1 MKKVVLVI
9 LLLLSARLSFGL
21 EQPEKVLTLQESIK
35 WALTNNQDL
44 LFLLEKEYIAEQKI
58 KEADSYFFPQVS
70 ISGAYTRLNVSTPT
84 TLPPA
89 LGGSSL
95 AVGVTNH
102 YAMRTSLTQY
112 LFTGGYLVNQ
122 RSIAEADLEIVNRE
136 YRETKRQIIMKVAER
151 FYDLVYLQQMLE
163 LYCEDQEILQR
174 YADSA
179 AGNCAVRKYELC
191 LIELEKANVENT
203 ISLTE
208 DELALAEMEFNKAV
222 GFELSSEIKVV
233 GDFKVSSTDEEKRNV
248 QTYVAQAIE
257 RAPKVELLSFTE
269 KQIRHR
275 IEQAFS
281 ERYPTIVLGADYERS
296 GLNADLKGSNR
307 TATVAV
313 HLPIFNGWR
322 SWARVRQLRGELKQ
336 TNLLQVKVADELKME
351 VQKTYIR
358 NRRSGK
364 NIELLVK
371 AKEQAQKALESAEK
385 CFRQNQIS
393 GAEVLVV
400 LQKYREARMNELK
413 NSYTYT
419 VSDIKLKVLTAAD
432 PLSDNL

>member
-1 MKKVVLVI
+1 MKKIVLVI
-9 LLLLSARLSFGL
+9 LLLLIARLSLGL

-58 KEADSYFFPQVS
+58 KEADSYFFPQLS

-102 YAMRTSLTQY
+102 YALRTSLTQY
-112 LFTGGYLVNQ
+112 LFAGGYLVNQ

-136 YRETKRQIIMKVAER
+136 YQGTKRQVIIKVTER
-151 FYDLVYLQQMLE
+151 FYGLVYLQQLLE
-163 LYCEDQEILQR
+163 LYREDKEILQR
-174 YADSA
+174 CADSA
-179 AGNCAVRKYELC
+179 AANGAARKYELY
-191 LIELEKANVENT
+191 LVELEKVNVENA
-203 ISLTE
+203 ISVTE
-208 DELALAEMEFNKAV
+208 DELAMAEMEFNKAV

-233 GDFKVSSTDEEKRNV
+233 GDFKTSSADEEKRNV
-248 QTYVAQAIE
+248 QVYVAQAIE
-257 RAPKVELLSFTE
+257 RAPQLEQLSFTE
-269 KQIRHR
+269 KQIRYR

-296 GLNADLKGSNR
+296 GLSADLEGSNR
-307 TATVAV
+307 MATVAI
-313 HLPIFNGWR
+313 HLPVFNGWR

-351 VQKTYIR
+351 VQETYIR

-364 NIELLVK
+364 NIELLGK

-385 CFRQNQIS
+385 YFRQNQIS
-393 GAEVLVV
+393 TIEALGV
-400 LQKYREARMNELK
+400 LQKYRDARMDELK

-419 VSDIKLKVLTAAD
+419 VSDIELKVLTEID
-432 PLSDNL
+432 PLGSDL